1 MVAVCT
7 SSSTRTARDGDIVEL
22 KDRLRE
28 LRQANEMTLRQLRER
43 IEERTGAK
51 MSFSYLSA
59 LERGEATPS
68 IDILT
73 RIAAAYDMTVDD
85 LLAQVSMPN
94 AADPQYS
101 ASLNE
106 FARRRKLDDSW
117 KRVLWRIEYR
127 GKRPDTVR
135 DWELLYAAIR
145 SAMELDEEE

>member
-1 MVAVCT
+1 
-7 SSSTRTARDGDIVEL
+7 
-22 KDRLRE
+22 
-28 LRQANEMTLRQLRER
+28 
-43 IEERTGAK
+43 

-73 RIAAAYDMTVDD
+73 RIAAAYDMTVED
-85 LLAQVSMPN
+85 LLAQVSMPD
-94 AADPQYS
+94 AAAPQYS
-101 ASLNE
+101 TSLNE

-145 SAMELDEEE
+145 SAMELDDEEE